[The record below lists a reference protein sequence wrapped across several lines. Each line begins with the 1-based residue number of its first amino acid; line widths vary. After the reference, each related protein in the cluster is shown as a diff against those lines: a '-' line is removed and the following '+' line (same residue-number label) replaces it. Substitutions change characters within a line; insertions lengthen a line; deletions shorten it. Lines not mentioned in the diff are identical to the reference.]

1 MIIDAMQVPIR
12 HDENDNWT
20 KLRDYQHHVVTGA
33 RLAYARKHNAVLL
46 VMPTGAGKCL
56 APGTPVLMYNG
67 TIKPVEQIQAGE
79 LVMGPDSLPRRVV
92 GLARGREAM
101 YRIVPT
107 KGDPYTVNESHILSF
122 RNERGLILN
131 ISVRQM
137 KNHKS
142 MCAELRRLGFQG
154 WRVPGVLKGDT
165 TPELTGIKIEP
176 VGEGDYYGFELEGP
190 DRLFLLGDFTVTH
203 NTRTSCYIID
213 QAIARG
219 RKVLILVH
227 RQELAKQFSE
237 ALTDY
242 GVRHGFIGPGAPFEV
257 GKNVQ
262 VASVQTLV
270 KRMDRLPWRPDLIVI
285 DEAHHCTEGSSWG
298 KVIDRY
304 MHAVIIGLSATPER
318 LDGKGLGR
326 GHGGY
331 FDAMVV
337 GPTPAFL
344 IDRGNLCPYRIYGTD
359 ATPDMTGV
367 KRTGGDFNR
376 GEAEARVDRPFITG
390 SAVAHYRKLAAG
402 KRAVVFCV
410 SRRHAE
416 HVAAEFCQAGL
427 RFVVVDGTLSD
438 DERERRVKQLE
449 THEIDG
455 IVSVDLI
462 SEGFDLPAIE
472 CAISLRP
479 TQSTSLWVQQIGRV
493 LRPSAGKDFAII
505 LDHVGN
511 TNRHG
516 LPDDLREW
524 SLEGRPKKAGKTKEK
539 AEDPVKQCER
549 CFSVHRPAP
558 RCPMCGYEYEVKG
571 RDIAEVEGEL
581 KEIETAKKRLERRQL
596 LSKCRTYDDFL
607 QVASQLGY
615 KPGWARIQFDL
626 RQKRRPGSAGQVA
639 QQHSLP

>member
-46 VMPTGAGKCL
+46 VMPTGGGK
-56 APGTPVLMYNG
+56 
-67 TIKPVEQIQAGE
+67 
-79 LVMGPDSLPRRVV
+79 
-92 GLARGREAM
+92 
-101 YRIVPT
+101 
-107 KGDPYTVNESHILSF
+107 
-122 RNERGLILN
+122 
-131 ISVRQM
+131 
-137 KNHKS
+137 
-142 MCAELRRLGFQG
+142 
-154 WRVPGVLKGDT
+154 
-165 TPELTGIKIEP
+165 
-176 VGEGDYYGFELEGP
+176 
-190 DRLFLLGDFTVTH
+190 
-203 NTRTSCYIID
+203 TRTSCYIID

-270 KRMDRLPWRPDLIVI
+270 KRMDKLPWRPDLIVI

-304 MHAVIIGLSATPER
+304 MHAVILGLSATPER

-331 FDAMVV
+331 FDAMVI

-344 IDRGNLCPYRIYGTD
+344 IDRGNLSPYRIYGTD

-390 SAVAHYRKLAAG
+390 SAVAHYCKLASG

-427 RFVVVDGTLSD
+427 KFVVVDGTLSD

-449 THEIDG
+449 MHEIDG

-462 SEGFDLPAIE
+462 SEGFDLPSIE

-493 LRPSAGKDFAII
+493 LRPSPGKDYAII

-511 TNRHG
+511 THRHG

-524 SLEGRPKKAGKTKEK
+524 SLEGRPKKAGKAKEK

-549 CFSVHRPAP
+549 CFTVHRPAP

-571 RDIAEVEGEL
+571 RDISEVEGEL